1 MASLAVLVA
10 WVLDV
15 LSLRRLSD
23 RMFMRF
29 ASSRDAAYPV
39 HRAIWGLLAE
49 GDADGAYFLARDSWE
64 LKRSPR
70 IGRDYIF
77 ILISRKEYQDA
88 YEVASAMSKAQP
100 DNPWLRLLAADVCY
114 YFLGN
119 EDKAL
124 ELYRQADL
132 VCQAFPQP
140 HYPMAVVL
148 KRLSMIYRKSG
159 NEDALFQTL
168 RRALELSPSNFREE
182 EFVLLAQGLL
192 DRGYSGAKET
202 LEKGLVVERRSA
214 LIREA
219 WKRMGFG
226 EPPPVPPPGIR
237 LPDMCGVEKIPVRT
251 RLIVEADDP
260 VEIVRT
266 YAGHIVRPGDIVTL
280 SSCVAAIM
288 EGRMLMEGCIRP
300 TFLARLIARAVAGE
314 HGVGAF
320 GASAPMANPLSV
332 QTILEEVGTLRV
344 VAAAALGALGKFLG
358 KRGWFYSI
366 CGPQAGQID
375 DILGALPPYDYY
387 VMMGA
392 RDASAVARE
401 MAASLGVEAAI
412 VDANDL
418 GIAWAVG
425 YSQGVDPKDLERLM
439 SDNPAGNQEQQT
451 PVVVVRPL
459 TAPKATRAER
469 EWETEKE
476 KAGSISN

>member
-1 MASLAVLVA
+1 MASLAVSVA
-10 WVLDV
+10 WILDV
-15 LSLRRLSD
+15 LSLKCLSD

-29 ASSRDAAYPV
+29 ASAHDGAYPV

-49 GDADGAYFLARDSWE
+49 GDADRAYSLARDSWE
-64 LKRSPR
+64 LKGSPR
-70 IGRDYIF
+70 VGRDYIF
-77 ILISRKEYQDA
+77 ILIDRRQYREA
-88 YEVASAMSKAQP
+88 YEVALAMSEADP
-100 DNPWLRLLAADVCY
+100 ENPWLRLLAADVCY

-124 ELYRQADL
+124 ELYKQADP
-132 VCQAFPQP
+132 VCQAFSEP

-192 DRGYSGAKET
+192 DRGYDGAKET
-202 LEKGLVVERRSA
+202 LEKGLEVERRSA

-226 EPPPVPPPGIR
+226 EPPPVPPPGIK
-237 LPDMCGVEKIPVRT
+237 LPDMSGVEKIPIKT

-260 VEIVRT
+260 VEIIRT
-266 YAGHIVRPGDIVTL
+266 YAGHIIRPGDVVTL

-288 EGRMLMEGCIRP
+288 EGRMLMEGCVRP

-332 QTILEEVGTLRV
+332 QTILEEVGSFRV
-344 VAAAALGALGKFLG
+344 VTAAALGAFGKLLG

-418 GIAWAVG
+418 GIAWVVG
-425 YSQGVDPKDLERLM
+425 YSRGVDPKDLERLM

-451 PVVVVRPL
+451 PVVVVRPVA
-459 TAPKATRAER
+459 APQATGVEG
-469 EWETEKE
+469 E
-476 KAGSISN
+476 